1 MHISVLH
8 GGNFSANTYLITS
21 EHNYTLIVD
30 PNDASLIQTEI
41 VRNRSIPVAILLTHG
56 HFDHICALNELLERY
71 SIPVYIH
78 SADSELLID
87 PIKNGLH
94 FFYPNAPFQPT
105 TERVRLIHGG
115 EKISFNGFDEPIQVL
130 HTPGHTKGS
139 VCYFFN
145 DQNGNA
151 SLITGDVLFAGSI
164 GRTDLYGGSSKEMI
178 DSLHELCKLS
188 DELVV
193 YPGHGPAT
201 DIGSE
206 KQSNPYLW

>member
-8 GGNFSANTYLITS
+8 GGNFTANTYLITS
-21 EHNYTLIVD
+21 EHNCTLIVD
-30 PNDASLIQTEI
+30 PGDASLIESEI

-56 HFDHICALNELLERY
+56 HFDHICALNELIERY

-87 PIKNGLH
+87 PNKNGLH
-94 FFYPNAPFQPT
+94 FFYPNAPFEPT
-105 TERVRLIHGG
+105 TERVRLISGG
-115 EKISFNGFDEPIQVL
+115 DRLSFDGFDEPIQVL

-139 VCYFFN
+139 VCYLFN
-145 DQNGNA
+145 NHNGDA
-151 SLITGDVLFAGSI
+151 SLISGDVLFAGSV
-164 GRTDLYGGSSKEMI
+164 GRTDLYGGSSKEMN
-178 DSLHELCKLS
+178 DSLHMLANLS

-201 DIGSE
+201 DIGRE
-206 KQSNPYLW
+206 KKNNPYLR